1 MPPALDATRARG
13 RRLATLSLV
22 VLVGHLWLADGVVP
36 SRLGDG
42 DGQQRIKPIEVAF
55 VRELQPSAVP
65 AAAAVRRIAAPARS
79 ALPAAPVAAASSPVQ
94 PPLEQPPEVVLATV
108 TAAPEV
114 VADAASAAAPSAST
128 PESEAALTSAAAAPS
143 PAGSAPASQA
153 FEWPPSTRLS
163 YTLSGQF
170 RGPVEGQARV
180 EWLRSGTHY
189 QVLMEAS
196 VGPRFAP
203 LMTRRVSSEGEIT
216 ADGLSPRRY
225 EEETRAVMREPR
237 RVSIVLDG
245 DRVRLANGRDVPR
258 PQGVQDSASQFVHL
272 TWLFTTQPAW
282 LTPGRSI
289 ELPLALPRH
298 VSPWIYDVLDTETLY
313 TPAGPVQAVHVKPRR
328 MPTADGKPS
337 GDLTAEMWVAPTLQY
352 LPVRIIVR
360 QDEATYIDMLI
371 ERLPQQSAP
380 ENAAVPNAGVTR

>member
-1 MPPALDATRARG
+1 M
-13 RRLATLSLV
+13 
-22 VLVGHLWLADGVVP
+22 LVGHLWLADGVLP

-42 DGQQRIKPIEVAF
+42 EGQQRIKPIEVAF
-55 VRELQPSAVP
+55 VRELQPSAAPAP
-65 AAAAVRRIAAPARS
+65 AALRRTAAPARP
-79 ALPAAPVAAASSPVQ
+79 ALAAAPAAAASSPAQVA
-94 PPLEQPPEVVLATV
+94 PEQAPEVVAGPTI
-108 TAAPEV
+108 AAVPEV
-114 VADAASAAAPSAST
+114 VADAASAAGTGASAPEPGS
-128 PESEAALTSAAAAPS
+128 ALTSVAAAPS
-143 PAGSAPASQA
+143 PPASTPATQA

-180 EWLRSGTHY
+180 EWLRSGTRY

-237 RVSIVLDG
+237 RVSIALEG
-245 DRVRLANGRDVPR
+245 DSVRLANGREVPR

-282 LTPGRSI
+282 LTRGRTI

-298 VSPWIYDVLDTETLY
+298 VSPWLYDVLETETLH

-328 MPTADGKPS
+328 LPPADGRAS

-380 ENAAVPNAGVTR
+380 ENAAVPNAGETR

>member
-1 MPPALDATRARG
+1 
-13 RRLATLSLV
+13 
-22 VLVGHLWLADGVVP
+22 
-36 SRLGDG
+36 
-42 DGQQRIKPIEVAF
+42 
-55 VRELQPSAVP
+55 
-65 AAAAVRRIAAPARS
+65 
-79 ALPAAPVAAASSPVQ
+79 
-94 PPLEQPPEVVLATV
+94 V

-180 EWLRSGTHY
+180 EWLRSGTRY